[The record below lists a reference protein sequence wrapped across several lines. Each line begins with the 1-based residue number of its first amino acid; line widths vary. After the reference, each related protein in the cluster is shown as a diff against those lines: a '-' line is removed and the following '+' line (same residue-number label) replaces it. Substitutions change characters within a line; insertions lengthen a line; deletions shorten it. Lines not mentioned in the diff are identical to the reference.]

1 MIIIIIINGVAIDSR
16 PSFHRGVD
24 VRNNFARSINLNE
37 RNVNLPIFAHKDKER
52 FVVIEKVVAI

>member
-16 PSFHRGVD
+16 PSFHRG